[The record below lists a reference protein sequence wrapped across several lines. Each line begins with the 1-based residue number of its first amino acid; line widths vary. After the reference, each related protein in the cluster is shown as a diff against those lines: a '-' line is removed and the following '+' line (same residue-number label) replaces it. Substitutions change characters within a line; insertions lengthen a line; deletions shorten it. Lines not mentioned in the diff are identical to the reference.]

1 MGCHFG
7 EVISYLDSELK
18 KKEPLLSTIGAI
30 CLCHILGNIIK
41 HFQVM
46 VVTI

>member
-1 MGCHFG
+1 M
-7 EVISYLDSELK
+7 
-18 KKEPLLSTIGAI
+18 EPLLSTIATI